1 MDGEWAC
8 DKGGVQKEGHQNI
21 TLEVVPG
28 ELEVTIPENP
38 FEDMENKTDLE
49 LNYEL
54 RYIIYDGIDLDFL
67 NCVPFITSKMREFF
81 FDL

>member
-1 MDGEWAC
+1 MAGEWAC

-38 FEDMENKTDLE
+38 FEDMENETDLE

-54 RYIIYDGIDLDFL
+54 RYIIYDGINLDFFL
-67 NCVPFITSKMREFF
+67 NCVPFITKMREFF

>member
-1 MDGEWAC
+1 MAGEWAC

-38 FEDMENKTDLE
+38 FEDMENETDLE
-49 LNYEL
+49 LN
-54 RYIIYDGIDLDFL
+54 
-67 NCVPFITSKMREFF
+67 
-81 FDL
+81 

>member
-1 MDGEWAC
+1 MAGEWAC

-38 FEDMENKTDLE
+38 FEDMENETDLE
-49 LNYEL
+49 LHYEL
-54 RYIIYDGIDLDFL
+54 RYIIYDGINLDFFKIVFHL
-67 NCVPFITSKMREFF
+67 LLK
-81 FDL
+81 

>member
-1 MDGEWAC
+1 MAGEWAC

-38 FEDMENKTDLE
+38 FEDMENETDLE
-49 LNYEL
+49 LNRFMRNEKQKQNH
-54 RYIIYDGIDLDFL
+54 IQFL
-67 NCVPFITSKMREFF
+67 VS
-81 FDL
+81 

>member
-1 MDGEWAC
+1 MAGEWAC

-21 TLEVVPG
+21 TLEVVSG

-38 FEDMENKTDLE
+38 FEDMENETDLE

-54 RYIIYDGIDLDFL
+54 RYIIYDGINLDF
-67 NCVPFITSKMREFF
+67 F
-81 FDL
+81 